1 MVVIGAGGH
10 AKEIAG
16 IFAELHQED
25 DLIFYDDVTPN
36 LPQLLLNRFQILR
49 NSYDV
54 KKVFERDP
62 RFVIGVGN
70 PAIRELLAEKFI
82 TFGGQ
87 LTSIISPFANI
98 GKFDVTLGE
107 GLNIMTGAVITQD
120 VFIGKGSLVH
130 IHSSVHHDCRI
141 GEYCEL
147 QPGSHILGHVSMG
160 NHCVIGSGATIL
172 PRLTL
177 GNNVVVGAGAVVTK
191 NLSDGVMVKG
201 VPARS

>member
-16 IFAELHQED
+16 IFAELDQD
-25 DLIFYDDVTPN
+25 DNLIFYDDITPD
-36 LPQLLLNRFQILR
+36 LPLLLFDRFQIVRHPDDL
-49 NSYDV
+49 
-54 KKVFERDP
+54 KKVFKHDP

-70 PAIRELLAEKFI
+70 PAIRKILAEKFI
-82 TFGGQ
+82 TLGGK

-98 GKFDVTLGE
+98 GKFNVTLGE

-120 VFIGKGSLVH
+120 VIIGQGSLLHVH
-130 IHSSVHHDCRI
+130 TSVHHDCRI

-147 QPGSHILGHVSMG
+147 QPGSHILGHVKMG
-160 NHCVIGSGATIL
+160 NHCVVGSGATIL
-172 PRLTL
+172 PRIVL

-191 NLSDGVMVKG
+191 NLADGVKVKG